1 MRMIEG
7 IWYSSTTYRAREV
20 HDLIKHNVHVLVAM
34 HMLHIIYRSLW
45 SMRNY
50 IHVMLC
56 ANLFVA
62 QLVFMIGIDKVGNE
76 VREEF
81 C

>member
-1 MRMIEG
+1 
-7 IWYSSTTYRAREV
+7 
-20 HDLIKHNVHVLVAM
+20 
-34 HMLHIIYRSLW
+34 
-45 SMRNY
+45 MRNY

-62 QLVFMIGIDKVGNE
+62 QLVFVVGVERTENKVEEERKEEKDKGG
-76 VREEF
+76 EEEGGGGDGG